1 MRDISFSIECWTL
14 SVERLLRMSDLELT
28 TPLTFR
34 PIFMER
40 IWGARRIE
48 AEFGKKLPPN
58 VKIGESWEIV
68 DRPEAQ
74 SIVANGPLKG
84 KTLHDLWTQDRQS
97 IFGNVAEAPR
107 FQLLIKLLDAHER
120 LSLQVHP
127 PEKVASIL
135 GGEAK
140 TEFWYVTAADS
151 GAELFLGLRE
161 PITRDQFEKALREG
175 TAADYV
181 HKIRVKPG
189 DALFLPSGRIHAVG
203 AGNLL
208 IEIQQNSD
216 TTYRV
221 FDWNRVDDKGKPR
234 QLHIQQALQC
244 INFKDVAPKLV
255 EPQGEL
261 LVRHE
266 LFEIQKWNLD
276 SPRKSAPLGQFVVV
290 CCLTGQLACANV
302 DLAPGEFF
310 LVPAQLQ
317 DRQLKPLAAQTSLLR
332 VTIPKL

>member
-1 MRDISFSIECWTL
+1 
-14 SVERLLRMSDLELT
+14 MSDLELT

-48 AEFGKKLPPN
+48 TEFGKKLPPN

-97 IFGNVAEAPR
+97 IFGNVAEAAR
-107 FQLLIKLLDAHER
+107 FPLLIKLLDSHER

-135 GGEAK
+135 GGEPK
-140 TEFWYVTAADS
+140 TEFWYVAAADS
-151 GAELFLGLRE
+151 GAELFLGFRE
-161 PITRDQFEKALREG
+161 PITRDQFEKALHEG

-181 HKIRVKPG
+181 HKVRVNTG
-189 DALFLPSGRIHAVG
+189 DSVFLPAGRLHAVG

-234 QLHIQQALQC
+234 QLHIEQALQC
-244 INFKDVAPKLV
+244 IDFDDAQPRLL
-255 EPQGEL
+255 EAEGEL
-261 LVRHE
+261 LLRHKV
-266 LFEIQKWNLD
+266 FEVQKWNLD
-276 SPRKSAPLGQFVVV
+276 SPREVTPLGQFAVV

-317 DRQLKPLAAQTSLLR
+317 DRQLKPLAVRTTLLR
-332 VTIPKL
+332 VTIPV

>member
-1 MRDISFSIECWTL
+1 
-14 SVERLLRMSDLELT
+14 MSDLELT

-48 AEFGKKLPPN
+48 TEFGKKLPPN

-97 IFGNVAEAPR
+97 IFGNVAEAAR
-107 FQLLIKLLDAHER
+107 FPLLIKFLDAHER

-135 GGEAK
+135 GGEPK
-140 TEFWYVTAADS
+140 TEFWYVAAADS
-151 GAELFLGLRE
+151 GAELFLGFRE
-161 PITRDQFEKALREG
+161 PVTRDQFEKALHEG

-181 HKIRVKPG
+181 HKVRVNTG
-189 DALFLPSGRIHAVG
+189 DSAFLPAGRLHAVG

-234 QLHIQQALQC
+234 QLHIEQALQC
-244 INFKDVAPKLV
+244 IDFDDAQPRLL
-255 EPQGEL
+255 EAEGEL
-261 LVRHE
+261 LLRHKV
-266 LFEIQKWNLD
+266 FEVQKWNLD
-276 SPRKSAPLGQFVVV
+276 SPRGVTPLGQFAVV

-317 DRQLKPLAAQTSLLR
+317 DRQLKPLAVRTTLLR
-332 VTIPKL
+332 VTIPV

>member
-1 MRDISFSIECWTL
+1 MRDISFSIERWTL
-14 SVERLLRMSDLELT
+14 SVERLLRMSDLDLT

-48 AEFGKKLPPN
+48 TEFGKKLPPN

-107 FQLLIKLLDAHER
+107 FPLLIKLLDAHER

-135 GGEAK
+135 GGEPK
-140 TEFWYVTAADS
+140 TEFWYVAAADS
-151 GAELFLGLRE
+151 GAELFLGFRE

-175 TAADYV
+175 TAAHHV
-181 HKIRVKPG
+181 HKLAVNTG
-189 DALFLPSGRIHAVG
+189 DSVFLPAGRLHAVG
-203 AGNLL
+203 SGNLL

-221 FDWNRVDDKGKPR
+221 FDDRTERRITP
-234 QLHIQQALQC
+234 QAST
-244 INFKDVAPKLV
+244 V
-255 EPQGEL
+255 
-261 LVRHE
+261 
-266 LFEIQKWNLD
+266 
-276 SPRKSAPLGQFVVV
+276 
-290 CCLTGQLACANV
+290 
-302 DLAPGEFF
+302 
-310 LVPAQLQ
+310 
-317 DRQLKPLAAQTSLLR
+317 
-332 VTIPKL
+332 